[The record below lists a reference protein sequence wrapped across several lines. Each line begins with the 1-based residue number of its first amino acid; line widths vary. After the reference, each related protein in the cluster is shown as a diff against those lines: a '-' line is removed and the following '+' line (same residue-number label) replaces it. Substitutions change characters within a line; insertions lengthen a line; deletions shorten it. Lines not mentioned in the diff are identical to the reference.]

1 VLADDFILNLGG
13 YVGVGGGEGRLQ
25 IDGHE
30 FILCGIFFGVVVCAF
45 CWGFGGN
52 GGLDVVFFWTECG
65 GLGGEGG
72 LLEDGILVGNF
83 LQFLGIYFWDFHLAD
98 GGTRVASLPLKRQI
112 QGFFASLRMT
122 T

>member
-1 VLADDFILNLGG
+1 
-13 YVGVGGGEGRLQ
+13 LQ

-45 CWGFGGN
+45 CWGFGEN

-83 LQFLGIYFWDFHLAD
+83 LQFLGIIFWDFHLTD
-98 GGTRVASLPLKRQI
+98 EGTRVASLPLKRQI
-112 QGFFASLRMT
+112 QGSSLRSE
-122 T
+122 